1 MTLTIIKKKCTLP
14 EINFDN
20 PNGLNKGSYLA
31 KCSEDILFQL
41 PILKSK
47 NRWPYKTIKPDA
59 GGPPLSKAEKSLLER
74 RKQKNKND
82 LKS

>member
-1 MTLTIIKKKCTLP
+1 MNKKGTYIGGQKLLTIKKK
-14 EINFDN
+14 
-20 PNGLNKGSYLA
+20 NKSKVSTGS
-31 KCSEDILFQL
+31 
-41 PILKSK
+41 ILKSK

-59 GGPPLSKAEKSLLER
+59 GGLPLSKAEKSLLER